1 MAAHRNVSDSL
12 QGFTHIET
20 TAEELAWSDSQTQW
34 QWIALALIPLWI
46 LCGNSLVLLS
56 VWIYRSLRTLS
67 NWVIASLALTDFLL
81 ALTVVPPG
89 IYQLVSADFFTE
101 MSTIV
106 YISFSFIST
115 GIKFF
120 ISRQILP
127 R

>member
-89 IYQLVSADFFTE
+89 IYQLVSADFF
-101 MSTIV
+101 
-106 YISFSFIST
+106 Y
-115 GIKFF
+115 
-120 ISRQILP
+120 
-127 R
+127 